1 MRIVHDLEQFL
12 RPGERGLFRQPTVD
26 YAAAGVLI
34 EIDELDRAVGLHDLE
49 ALLVLHD
56 ARLRHRRRRD
66 VFAIHDGE
74 ERITLSTEPEHQ
86 SNRGAARASRSAAV
100 MGVMRNGLERPR
112 PQGLKK
118 MWVGAALCW
127 PMQRPADAN
136 APCHPSF
143 LCPASSSSLD
153 VSRRT

>member
-74 ERITLSTEPEHQ
+74 ERIHSPP
-86 SNRGAARASRSAAV
+86 SRSINPTGAQ
-100 MGVMRNGLERPR
+100 
-112 PQGLKK
+112 QGRQDRL
-118 MWVGAALCW
+118 
-127 PMQRPADAN
+127 R
-136 APCHPSF
+136 
-143 LCPASSSSLD
+143 
-153 VSRRT
+153 